1 MTIRHYIERFLLL
14 SWKLNKT
21 QWNRPLE
28 MLWMLFSPTLLC
40 IIAVAMRMDI
50 NVAERHTSYYET
62 IDLDQ
67 SWTDMVE
74 ALAERDNIRKQT
86 NRSNNV
92 FVPQLVIAW
101 APGDYNLFSEIMTMA
116 SIELHSMQFKD
127 FPDCDV
133 MEKALQEDSLFAG
146 VCFDG
151 SQTER
156 KYYFQNHRISPNEML
171 LPHFNYTIIFPSELR
186 IFNGTY
192 IGDNW
197 KTNFHDDP
205 RTCIVRRLNDP
216 HTDGHICYVREGF
229 IKIQKSVTE
238 NFLRLVSKS
247 KIPNIVL
254 RRFPV
259 DGRVQDPLL
268 NYINRGLPL
277 LIIIGYMFPAQ
288 ILVWQIVDEKHRQ
301 MRLFLINM
309 NIGNIIHFTTWFL
322 KGYLYMFV
330 SSLFVVLVIKVHWN
344 NAHSLLT
351 QTPWHIVLVV
361 LITYNLSA
369 TSFSLMVASFFKNSS
384 ALAVRVLTIL
394 WLLTYM
400 PYFVLWNNRE
410 KEAAVIRY
418 VSYALPNTVLALI
431 CEGLIER
438 EVIFDKTWVDQGYS
452 LNYASDRINV
462 VSGSLTFLVTSLIFC
477 GIGIYLDVWNTGEA
491 GGRRRRRIPVPAH
504 SGDFTFQD
512 RDDSFMPQGSQSIG
526 IKATKIY
533 EVEPSHRRFK
543 IKIKKLCK
551 RYAPNSRGALNS
563 FTWNVYENEVTVL
576 MGHNGCGKST
586 LLKILAGMLEP
597 TRGLVMVADY
607 NIQTERQ
614 DASMQLGLALNNNLL
629 LPDFTVADQ
638 IRFICLVKGASWGT
652 ATEEIEIYT
661 QRLQL
666 TQVKQNKVKNL
677 TAQQRNLLSIG
688 CAFAGGSPIVLIDD
702 LHCDL
707 DLPAQ
712 SVICGLINEEKSRRT
727 IILVSNSTALANH
740 VADRLAIMSNGE
752 LKCTGTKPFL
762 RNMYGHGFRL
772 TLIKGKAFNFEELRN
787 LLSKFLP
794 SPTVESN
801 IGNKVTFV
809 LENKYEDKFLD
820 LFDELEEEMANLDI
834 VSFRLRDTSLDEIFL
849 RFGSEEGD
857 LTPEPAILIED
868 FKLILEE
875 TEGYSKATGHRLTG
889 LHFKALLYMRWA
901 FNKRQLPIKIICVLS
916 LMIATASTFSAV
928 HLFGKNYQLKAI
940 SFNLTQLHYIQ
951 AFVEIMSDKLEVL
964 AMQDFFSELLFWYDG
979 HVKVLETEDTSDHYL
994 LEQHDFNKAIN
1005 YRYMF
1010 GASFGS
1016 ETVTVWFNN
1025 IPLHAAPFGLNLVH
1039 NVVARRYFDEEASID
1054 VAMNPLPFQAQVNT
1068 MPQAPLTLGSMMA
1081 INYSFIF
1088 ASMWAGLAI
1097 SNLLERSFKK
1107 QQYLAGVGLL
1117 TYSAAILVFDLIR
1130 VVIISLCLI
1139 LLTAIYLSPR
1149 HDYSLY
1155 MWIFITLVLSG
1166 ISVVTLSYLL
1176 YAIFKEPNYAF
1187 ILISLLNALGII
1199 IFTITVGDELVD
1211 MNDTF
1216 QILGQYTFGE
1226 VIFKLFY
1233 LYDYN
1238 WLCKDPAV
1246 NFVSK
1251 DILKCDSTPNCC
1263 KTYEYFSGNHGAIF
1277 DIVVLLLLI
1286 LVPLFLFIMEE
1297 QYTLMTCACLRRA
1310 IPLKRLR
1317 KKKRNQRSRRQ
1328 GSDINSLDET
1338 VLMERRRVDQLTPQ
1352 DRSEMAAVCQGVGK
1366 TYLRKP
1372 VIVRIDLCIARSEC
1386 IGLMGMNNTGKTTLV
1401 KLLVGDTTASQGRI
1415 WVGGYSM
1422 ETERPKC
1429 YPMIG
1434 YCAQH
1439 QNLPANFT
1447 PRELMHIH
1455 AQLHG
1460 MPLKASTQICEGL
1473 AHILGFF
1480 NCYRQLMRLCTTG
1493 QHRRIGFAL
1502 AILGDPLLI
1511 CIDGPP
1517 GGIDPNGKRTL
1528 SSLTAFLQLRGCS
1541 FLYTNLGVLDCER
1554 LCDRTPILYD
1564 GQLWS
1569 MGTQAQRYRP
1579 GYLLEVRFKRKIN
1592 ADITTARN
1600 TWDRINQ
1607 FPVSPHNKFILFMQ
1621 VKFPDATLQH
1631 REEECMSFCIPGAT
1645 TNFSEVFLTIRKD
1658 AFELNIEDFY
1668 ITRNIITGMH
1678 LDLFDRLALKSI
1690 KAPPN

>member
-1 MTIRHYIERFLLL
+1 MSIRHYIERFLLL
-14 SWKLNKT
+14 TWKLNKT

-28 MLWMLFSPTLLC
+28 MLWLLLSPTLLC
-40 IIAVAMRMDI
+40 IIAVGMRMDTD
-50 NVAERHTSYYET
+50 VSERHNTYYDAIDMEQSW
-62 IDLDQ
+62 IDL
-67 SWTDMVE
+67 VE
-74 ALAERDNIRKQT
+74 ALSERDKIRKHN

-101 APGDYNLFSEIMTMA
+101 APNDHNLFGEIIKMSEP
-116 SIELHSMQFKD
+116 ELHTMKFKG
-127 FPDCDV
+127 FIDCST
-133 MEKALQEDSLFAG
+133 MEKAIQENYLFAG
-146 VCFDG
+146 ICFDN
-151 SQTER
+151 SQIEKQYVILNSR
-156 KYYFQNHRISPNEML
+156 LGPGEIL
-171 LPHFNYTIIFPSELR
+171 LPHFNYTIVYPSELR
-186 IFNGTY
+186 IFNGTF

-197 KTNFHDDP
+197 KTIYHDDP
-205 RTCIVRRLNDP
+205 RTCIVQRLNEP
-216 HTDGHICYVREGF
+216 QTDGHICYVREGF
-229 IKIQKSVTE
+229 IKIQKSISE
-238 NFLRLVSKS
+238 NYLKLVSKT

-277 LIIIGYMFPAQ
+277 LITIGYMFPAQ
-288 ILVWQIVDEKHRQ
+288 ILVWQIVDEKQRQ

-309 NIGNIIHFTTWFL
+309 NIGNIIHFTSWFL
-322 KGYLYMFV
+322 KGFLYMFF
-330 SSLFVVLVIKVHWN
+330 SSLFLMLVIKVHWN
-344 NAHSLLT
+344 KAHSLLT
-351 QTPWHIVLVV
+351 QTPWYIVLLV
-361 LITYNLSA
+361 LTTYNVAA
-369 TSFSLMVASFFKNSS
+369 TSFTLMVASFFKNS
-384 ALAVRVLTIL
+384 ALSVRILTIL

-400 PYFVLWNNRE
+400 PFFVLWNNRE
-410 KEAAVIRY
+410 KEVMIIRY

-438 EVIFDKTWVDQGYS
+438 EVIFDKSWVDQGYA
-452 LNYASDRINV
+452 LNYAADRLNV
-462 VSGSLTFLVTSLIFC
+462 YSGAFIFLAISVC
-477 GIGIYLDVWNTGEA
+477 CCAVGIYMDVWNTGEA

-586 LLKILAGMLEP
+586 LLKILAGLLEP

-629 LPDFTVADQ
+629 VPDFSVADQ
-638 IRFICLVKGASWGT
+638 IRFICLVKGTSWTT
-652 ATEEIEIYT
+652 ATEEIELYT

-666 TQVKQNKVKNL
+666 TQVKQNKVKTL

-688 CAFAGGSPIVLIDD
+688 CAFAGGSSIVLIDD

-707 DLPAQ
+707 DLLAQ

-772 TLIKGKAFNFEELRN
+772 TLIKGKTFDYQELRN
-787 LLSKFLP
+787 LLGKYLP
-794 SPTVESN
+794 NPTVESN
-801 IGNKVTFV
+801 IGYKVTFV

-820 LFDELEEEMANLDI
+820 LFDELEEEMVNLDI

-857 LTPEPAILIED
+857 LTPEPALLIED

-875 TEGYSKATGHRLTG
+875 TDSYSKATGHKLTG
-889 LHFKALLYMRWA
+889 LQFKALLYMRWV
-901 FNKRQLPIKIICVLS
+901 FNKRQLPIKIICVAA
-916 LMIATASTFSAV
+916 LMIATACTFSAV
-928 HLFGKNYQLKAI
+928 HLYGKNYQLKSL
-940 SFNLTQLHYIQ
+940 SFNLTQLHYID
-951 AFVEIMSDKLEVL
+951 AFVEILNDNLEVL
-964 AMQDFFSELLFWYDG
+964 EMQEFFTELLFWYDG
-979 HVKVLETEDTSDHYL
+979 HVKVLETEETSDFYL
-994 LEQHDFNKAIN
+994 LQQNDFNKVVN

-1039 NVVARRYFDEEASID
+1039 NVVARRFFNEEASID
-1054 VAMNPLPFQAQVNT
+1054 VALQPLPFQAQVNT
-1068 MPQAPLTLGSMMA
+1068 LPQAPLTVGSQMA

-1088 ASMWAGLAI
+1088 GTMWGGLAI
-1097 SNLLERSFKK
+1097 SSLLERTFKK
-1107 QQYLAGVGLL
+1107 QQYLAGVRLA
-1117 TYSAAILVFDLIR
+1117 TYCAAIIVFDLIR
-1130 VVIISLCLI
+1130 VVFISLWLI
-1139 LLTAIYLSPR
+1139 LMTAIYLSPR
-1149 HDYSLY
+1149 HDFALY
-1155 MWIFITLVLSG
+1155 GWIFIVFVLSG
-1166 ISVVTLSYLL
+1166 TSVVTLSYLL
-1176 YAIFKEPNYAF
+1176 YAIFKEPNYGF
-1187 ILISLLNALGII
+1187 IIISLLNALGII
-1199 IFTITVGDELVD
+1199 IFTITVGDELVNMKD
-1211 MNDTF
+1211 SYQVLT
-1216 QILGQYTFGE
+1216 QYTFGE

-1238 WLCKDPAV
+1238 WLCKDPEIH
-1246 NFVSK
+1246 FVSK
-1251 DILKCDSTPNCC
+1251 NILKCDSTPNCC
-1263 KTYEYFSGNHGAIF
+1263 KEYDYFPGTYGVIF
-1277 DIVVLLLLI
+1277 DMTMLLLALWIPLI
-1286 LVPLFLFIMEE
+1286 LFILEE
-1297 QYTLMTCACLRRA
+1297 HYTLMTCACLQRA
-1310 IPLKRLR
+1310 IPIKSLWRS
-1317 KKKRNQRSRRQ
+1317 KRNRRSRHQ
-1328 GSDINSLDET
+1328 GSDKNAIDET
-1338 VLMERRRVDQLTPQ
+1338 VISERRRIENLTDK
-1352 DRSEMAAVCQGVGK
+1352 DRSEMAVVCQGIGK
-1366 TYLRKP
+1366 SYRRKP
-1372 VIVRIDLCIARSEC
+1372 VLIRIDLCIDRSEC
-1386 IGLMGMNNTGKTTLV
+1386 IGIMGGNNTGKTTLV
-1401 KLLVGDTTASQGRI
+1401 NLLVGETIASYGKLWI
-1415 WVGGYSM
+1415 GGYNM
-1422 ETERPKC
+1422 DTERAKC
-1429 YPMIG
+1429 YPLLG
-1434 YCAQH
+1434 CCAQH

-1447 PRELMHIH
+1447 PRELMHVH

-1460 MPLKASTQICEGL
+1460 LSLKSTTQICEGL

-1480 NCYRQLMRLCTTG
+1480 HCYRQLMRLCTTG
-1493 QHRRIGFAL
+1493 QHRRVGFAL

-1528 SSLTAFLQLRGCS
+1528 YSLTAYMQMRGCS
-1541 FLYTNLGVLDCER
+1541 FLFTNLGALDCER
-1554 LCDRTPILYD
+1554 LCDRTPILFD
-1564 GQLWS
+1564 GQLWT
-1569 MGTQAQRYRP
+1569 MGTQEQRYQP

-1621 VKFPDATLQH
+1621 VKFPDATLKH
-1631 REEECMSFCIPGAT
+1631 REDESMSFYIPGTT

-1668 ITRNIITGMH
+1668 ITRNVVTGMH
-1678 LDLFDRLALKSI
+1678 LDLFDRLALKSV
-1690 KAPPN
+1690 KAPTN